1 MGAITDDDDS
11 ICGLNN
17 FHNLNNSKSGF
28 NTLLQL
34 ARQSVRQKER
44 DGWTD
49 RRTGRRTG
57 MRRKRKRECKS
68 QSGASVRKGERGKRG
83 RAMINGAATCYA

>member
-34 ARQSVRQKER
+34 ARQSVRQTER
-44 DGWTD
+44 ETDGRTD
-49 RRTGRRTG
+49 RQTDRH
-57 MRRKRKRECKS
+57 
-68 QSGASVRKGERGKRG
+68 
-83 RAMINGAATCYA
+83 AAKTKTRV

>member
-34 ARQSVRQKER
+34 ARQSVRQTER

-49 RRTGRRTG
+49 GQTDGQACG
-57 MRRKRKRECKS
+57 ENENESVNHSREP
-68 QSGASVRKGERGKRG
+68 V
-83 RAMINGAATCYA
+83 